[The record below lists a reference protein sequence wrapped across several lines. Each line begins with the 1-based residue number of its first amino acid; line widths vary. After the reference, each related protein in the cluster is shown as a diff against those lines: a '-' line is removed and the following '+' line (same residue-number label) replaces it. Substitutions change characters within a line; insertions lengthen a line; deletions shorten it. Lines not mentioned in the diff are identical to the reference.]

1 AGSGESEIRR
11 YILEADLLEGIIA
24 LPTDMFYNTG
34 IATYVW
40 VLSNKKAPERKGKV
54 QLIDGSNLC
63 GKMRKSL
70 GSKRNI
76 LGEEDIGLITRTF
89 GDFEPVATT
98 TLAALGLE
106 KAPEQKSSRG
116 RQPAT
121 TKTEA
126 AKTFAS
132 KVFHST
138 EFGYRRIT
146 VERPLRL
153 SAQISDDAIA
163 TLRFAPKPFNA
174 PMEQLYDAFAFHWQ
188 DGNYGDLTAV
198 ESEARAILKADFSE
212 LKEKQIKDLLDS
224 KLWLAQ
230 RGLMEKARRI
240 QAAMGMQ
247 AGGKDTV
254 SNDFNQFQLT
264 LKEALRTAGVKLDAK
279 ENKQFIDAIT
289 RKNPDAEPVISK
301 VLKEAAQP
309 LYGAFEYHG
318 KVVEFE
324 SDGDLR
330 DNENVPLNP
339 AVSTSELIE
348 GYFKAEALPHVADA
362 WINADKRDAKDGDI
376 GIVGYEIPFNR
387 HFYIYQPPRPLEEI
401 DADLDAISAEIMK
414 LLQEVHS

>member
-1 AGSGESEIRR
+1 
-11 YILEADLLEGIIA
+11 
-24 LPTDMFYNTG
+24 
-34 IATYVW
+34 
-40 VLSNKKAPERKGKV
+40 
-54 QLIDGSNLC
+54 
-63 GKMRKSL
+63 MRKSL

-138 EFGYRRIT
+138 DFGYRRIT

-174 PMEQLYDAFAFHWQ
+174 PMAQLYDAFAFQWQ

-289 RKNPDAEPVISK
+289 RKTRTPS
-301 VLKEAAQP
+301 
-309 LYGAFEYHG
+309 
-318 KVVEFE
+318 
-324 SDGDLR
+324 R
-330 DNENVPLNP
+330 
-339 AVSTSELIE
+339 
-348 GYFKAEALPHVADA
+348 
-362 WINADKRDAKDGDI
+362 
-376 GIVGYEIPFNR
+376 
-387 HFYIYQPPRPLEEI
+387 
-401 DADLDAISAEIMK
+401 
-414 LLQEVHS
+414 